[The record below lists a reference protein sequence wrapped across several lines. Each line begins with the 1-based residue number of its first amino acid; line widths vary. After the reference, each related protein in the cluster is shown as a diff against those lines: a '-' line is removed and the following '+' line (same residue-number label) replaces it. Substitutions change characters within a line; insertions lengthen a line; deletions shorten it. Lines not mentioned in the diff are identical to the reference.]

1 MSISICG
8 INCAECE
15 LNGSC
20 GGCADSGGKPFGSEC
35 IVAECC
41 KAKGAEGCTSC
52 TECGLRKQLMNE
64 IKALDIPDMGEV
76 AELNTLLG
84 SFINCDY
91 TLPNGQTAKFFDDN
105 SIYLGTQA
113 EKKGSDR
120 CYGLAADEDHL
131 LLCEYGENGTDAE
144 IVVYKRRK

>member
-15 LNGSC
+15 LNSSC
-20 GGCADSGGKPFGSEC
+20 GGCAESGGKPFGSSC
-35 IVAECC
+35 DVAECC
-41 KAKGAEGCTSC
+41 KTKGAESC
-52 TECGLRKQLMNE
+52 SACSECGLRAELMTE
-64 IKALDIPDMGEV
+64 IKALDIPDMGEIT
-76 AELNTLLG
+76 ELNTLLG

-105 SIYLGTQA
+105 GIYLGAQA

-120 CYGLAADEDHL
+120 CYGVAADKRYIL
-131 LLCEYGENGTDAE
+131 VSEYGEGGKDAE
-144 IVVYKRRK
+144 IVVFKRR